1 MRHARCALPAA
12 TPAHLVSHY
21 SAEKE
26 LEDARLLFETI
37 NEQLLTELPQL
48 LELRIPYLDPSFEAM
63 VRMQARFAEEGY
75 EKMGAVQRYFA
86 EGIRE
91 EYAEGQLD
99 AQVRRLC
106 RSEPERNADA
116 VATRV
121 CSTRSRAFCRRCGSC
136 RSVALRRLERRAVPA
151 SIAST
156 RHPFSHA
163 SLCPSARLRP
173 HIVPSPRT

>member
-1 MRHARCALPAA
+1 MLMALNSQLLDYDAARTRHRKLADKPSDDPMKLPRCVHSASLSSLL
-12 TPAHLVSHY
+12 AHPVC

-99 AQVRRLC
+99 AQV
-106 RSEPERNADA
+106 SEEARG
-116 VATRV
+116 V
-121 CSTRSRAFCRRCGSC
+121 SRA
-136 RSVALRRLERRAVPA
+136 
-151 SIAST
+151 
-156 RHPFSHA
+156 
-163 SLCPSARLRP
+163 SAQAE
-173 HIVPSPRT
+173 S